1 MKNRILFLILTASI
15 SLTLSAQLLVSEEP
29 IVLNTETGTIYGTL
43 KVPNNKSS
51 IPIAIIIAGSGP
63 TDRNGNSQLT
73 QNNAYKMLSDNLFY
87 NGIATLCF
95 DKRGIA
101 ESKQAMKDESEIRF
115 DHYINDVREWINL
128 LSKDKRFSDIIIIG
142 HSEGSLIGMIASEN
156 NAIVK
161 KYISVAGM
169 GVSFD
174 VTLKEQMEKQLSGQP
189 QTLKGIIFSYID
201 KLKNGETISNVPP
214 TLNALFRPSIQP
226 YMISIMKYDPQ
237 KEIAKLNIPIL
248 ILQGTTDIQV
258 TAEHADILFAANP
271 KAKKV
276 IIENMNHVLKDCTSN
291 DMQAQSPTYNN
302 LNIPL
307 NKELGKAIIEFIKD

>member
-1 MKNRILFLILTASI
+1 MKNRILFLILATSI
-15 SLTLSAQLLVSEEP
+15 SLTLSAQLLVSEESM
-29 IVLNTETGTIYGTL
+29 VLNTETGTIYGTL
-43 KVPNNKSS
+43 KVPSNKSS
-51 IPIAIIIAGSGP
+51 IPVAIIIAGSGP

-115 DHYINDVREWINL
+115 DHYIDDVRAWINL

-156 NAIVK
+156 NVIVK

-189 QTLKGIIFSYID
+189 QALKETIFSYID
-201 KLKNGETISNVPP
+201 RLKNGETISNVPP

-237 KEIAKLNIPIL
+237 KEIAKLSIPIL

-276 IIENMNHVLKDCTSN
+276 IIEKMNHVLKDCTSN

-307 NKELGKAIIEFIKD
+307 NKELGKAIVDFIKD

>member
-1 MKNRILFLILTASI
+1 MKNRILLLILSALI

-29 IVLNTETGTIYGTL
+29 TVLNTENGTIYGTL
-43 KVPNNKSS
+43 KVPSNKSS
-51 IPIAIIIAGSGP
+51 IPVAIIIAGSGP

-73 QNNAYKMLSDNLFY
+73 QNNAYKMLSDELFY

-101 ESKQAMKDESEIRF
+101 ESKQAMKDESDIRF
-115 DHYINDVREWINL
+115 DHYINDVRGWINL
-128 LSKDKRFSDIIIIG
+128 LSNDKRFSDIIVIG
-142 HSEGSLIGMIASEN
+142 HSEGSLIGMIASKN
-156 NAIVK
+156 NPKVA
-161 KYISVAGM
+161 KYVSIAGM

-189 QTLKGIIFSYID
+189 QALKETIFSYID

-214 TLNALFRPSIQP
+214 TLNALFRPSVQP
-226 YMISIMKYDPQ
+226 YMTSIMKYDP
-237 KEIAKLNIPIL
+237 KIEIAKLTIPVL
-248 ILQGTTDIQV
+248 IVQGTTDIQV
-258 TAEHADILFAANP
+258 TVEHADILSAGNP

-276 IIENMNHVLKDCTSN
+276 IIENMNHVLKNCSSN

>member
-115 DHYINDVREWINL
+115 DHYIDDVREWINL

-156 NAIVK
+156 NATVK
-161 KYISVAGM
+161 KYISIAGM

-189 QTLKGIIFSYID
+189 QALKETIFSYID
-201 KLKNGETISNVPP
+201 KLKKGETISNVPP
-214 TLNALFRPSIQP
+214 TLNALFRPSVQP
-226 YMISIMKYDPQ
+226 YMTSIMKYDP
-237 KEIAKLNIPIL
+237 KIEIAKLTIPVL
-248 ILQGTTDIQV
+248 IVQGTTDIQV
-258 TAEHADILFAANP
+258 TVEHANILSAGNP

-291 DMQAQSPTYNN
+291 DVQAQSPTYNN

>member
-1 MKNRILFLILTASI
+1 MKNRILLSILALFITV
-15 SLTLSAQLLVSEEP
+15 TLSAQLLVREEP
-29 IVLNTETGTIYGTL
+29 IILNTETGTIYGTL
-43 KVPNNKSS
+43 KIPESKSP

-73 QNNAYKMLSDNLFY
+73 QNNAYKMLSDDLFY

-101 ESKQAMKDESEIRF
+101 ESKKAMKDESEISF
-115 DHYINDVREWINL
+115 NDYINDVREWIDL

-156 NAIVK
+156 NSIVK
-161 KYISVAGM
+161 KYISIAGM
-169 GVSFD
+169 GTPFD
-174 VTLKEQMEKQLSGQP
+174 VILKEQMEKQLSEQP
-189 QTLKGIIFSYID
+189 QAVKDTIFSYID
-201 KLKNGETISNVPP
+201 KLKKGETISNVPP
-214 TLNALFRPSIQP
+214 ALNALFRPSVQP

-237 KEIAKLNIPIL
+237 VEIAKLTIPVL

-258 TAEHADILFAANP
+258 TVEHADILSAATP

-276 IIENMNHVLKDCTSN
+276 VITNMNHILKDCKSN
-291 DMQAQSPTYNN
+291 DMQEQVQTYNN

-307 NKELGKAIIEFIKD
+307 NKEIGKVIIDFIKE

>member
-1 MKNRILFLILTASI
+1 
-15 SLTLSAQLLVSEEP
+15 LTLSAQLLVSEESM
-29 IVLNTETGTIYGTL
+29 VLNTETGTIYGTL
-43 KVPNNKSS
+43 KVPSNKSS
-51 IPIAIIIAGSGP
+51 IPVAIIIAGSGP

-101 ESKQAMKDESEIRF
+101 ESKQAMKDESDIRF
-115 DHYINDVREWINL
+115 DHYIDDVREWINL

-156 NAIVK
+156 NATVK
-161 KYISVAGM
+161 KYISIAGM

-201 KLKNGETISNVPP
+201 KLKKGETIPNVPP

-237 KEIAKLNIPIL
+237 KEIAKLSIPIL

-276 IIENMNHVLKDCTSN
+276 IIKNMNHVLKDCTSN